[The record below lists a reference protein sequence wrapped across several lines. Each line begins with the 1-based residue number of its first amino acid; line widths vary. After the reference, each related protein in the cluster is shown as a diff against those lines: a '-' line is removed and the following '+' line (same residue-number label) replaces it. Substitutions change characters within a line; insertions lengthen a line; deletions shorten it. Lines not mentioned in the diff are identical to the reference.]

1 MGKKIVILN
10 GSPRKSGNT
19 AALAKAFAQGAEG
32 AENTVTEFFLG
43 GMEKKRVLQA
53 FGAHIFFDDN
63 EKNTREAAKVV
74 LAVRVPGRSA

>member
-1 MGKKIVILN
+1 MRIDE
-10 GSPRKSGNT
+10 
-19 AALAKAFAQGAEG
+19 A
-32 AENTVTEFFLG
+32 FFLG

>member
-1 MGKKIVILN
+1 MTARSAPAHERVIRTLQSW
-10 GSPRKSGNT
+10 GVRIDE
-19 AALAKAFAQGAEG
+19 A
-32 AENTVTEFFLG
+32 FFLG